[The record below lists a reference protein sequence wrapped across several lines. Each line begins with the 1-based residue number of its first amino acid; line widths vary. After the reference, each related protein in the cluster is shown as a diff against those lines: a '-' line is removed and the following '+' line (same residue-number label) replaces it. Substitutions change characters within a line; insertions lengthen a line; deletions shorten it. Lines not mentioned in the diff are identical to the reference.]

1 MKIANI
7 SHNDDLIAVVRKC
20 NANFRELSFSMRQ
33 ASKKQS
39 RIDSEEMIAAI
50 NQVRDDM
57 VDTVIPQQ
65 VADQIAEADIPQ
77 MVSDEVDARIPEA
90 YPPVGS
96 YIISQFDPGNDY
108 PGTIWQ
114 QVDAVTTD
122 GNVTIPLW
130 QRMVI

>member
-7 SHNDDLIAVVRKC
+7 SHNDDLLAVIRKC

-39 RIDSEEMIAAI
+39 RIDGEETIAAI
-50 NQVRDDM
+50 NQVREDM

-65 VADQIAEADIPQ
+65 VADQIAEADIPGQ
-77 MVSDEVDARIPEA
+77 VSSEVDARIPDA

-96 YIISQFDPGNDY
+96 YILSQFDPSNDY
-108 PGTIWQ
+108 PGTVWQ
-114 QVDAVTTD
+114 QVDTVTTD

-130 QRMVI
+130 QRTII